1 LNRKEAEPKFWRFGP
16 DIVGIERA
24 STPTYKCGVALLSLV
39 ACGKQTAEEKIQA
52 AITTNVHALNA
63 DERQLA
69 EINAKAFFN
78 KEFPV
83 TDKASGALSNER
95 GRWLECRPSDS
106 NTNGLVT
113 CKGLVPNL
121 GGGFKEV
128 TRYCGYRPELVGCS
142 DEDTVA
148 K

>member
-1 LNRKEAEPKFWRFGP
+1 MKKLFSIIAVFALFFSVLGLAGCETGSAEDK
-16 DIVGIERA
+16 I
-24 STPTYKCGVALLSLV
+24 K
-39 ACGKQTAEEKIQA
+39 KQVTE
-52 AITTNVHALNA
+52 NVHALTA
-63 DERQLA
+63 DERPLA
-69 EINAKAFFN
+69 QTNAKSYFE

-83 TDKASGALSNER
+83 QTREGSLTKER
-95 GRWLECRPSDS
+95 GSFLECRPSDS
-106 NTNGLVT
+106 NFNGLVT
-113 CKGLVPNL
+113 CKGLVPQL